1 MLKPYF
7 NMANILLIYTGG
19 TIGMVRNKENQSL
32 SAFNFDA
39 LLKQIPDLKLLDANI
54 ETTSFPDPVDSAN
67 MGPSHWLLLAN
78 ILQDNRDDYDGFV
91 ILHGS
96 DTMAYTASALSFIMR
111 GFNKPII
118 MTGSQLPIGILRSD
132 ARENIITA
140 IEIAASRYPNGEPV
154 VKEVCVYFEYQLLR
168 GNRVLKHSSQQ
179 FSAFISPNYPPL
191 AEIGVDVH
199 FNYDHL
205 LPALQN
211 NEPKQTQLNPNIIAY
226 TLFPGQ
232 SHKILR
238 KLVDADDIEGLL
250 LITYGSGNA
259 PKDGDL
265 EHAIEQMIDQDRPV
279 VNISQCY
286 SGRVRQDLY
295 EAGRWL
301 QDLGVISG
309 KDLTREA
316 AITKMMYVLGDQNK
330 SNTFRHWM
338 QTDLCGELS

>member
-1 MLKPYF
+1 
-7 NMANILLIYTGG
+7 MANILLIYTGG

-54 ETTSFPDPVDSAN
+54 DTTSFPDPVDSAN

-78 ILQDNRDDYDGFV
+78 ILNDNREAYDGFV

-96 DTMAYTASALSFIMR
+96 DTMAYSASALSFIMR

-140 IEIAASRYPNGEPV
+140 IEVAASRYPNGEPV

-179 FSAFISPNYPPL
+179 FNAFTSPNFPPL

-205 LPALQN
+205 LPAQ
-211 NEPKQTQLNPNIIAY
+211 QTDDNKHIQLNPNIIAY

-232 SHKILR
+232 SHKFVRQLI
-238 KLVDADDIEGLL
+238 DGGNIEGLL

-259 PKDGDL
+259 PKDIDL
-265 EHAIEQMIDQDRPV
+265 EGTITQMIDHNQPV

-295 EAGRWL
+295 EAGRWM

-316 AITKMMYVLGDQNK
+316 AITKMMYLLGDQDK
-330 SNTFRHWM
+330 SNAFRHWM
-338 QTDLCGELS
+338 QSNLCGELT

>member
-1 MLKPYF
+1 
-7 NMANILLIYTGG
+7 MADILLIYTGG
-19 TIGMVRNKENQSL
+19 TIGMVQNKENQSL

-39 LLKQIPDLKLLDANI
+39 LLKQIPDLRLLDARI

-67 MGPSHWLLLAN
+67 MGPSHWILLSK
-78 ILQDNRDDYDGFV
+78 ILQDNRDNYDGFV

-132 ARENIITA
+132 ARENIITS

-179 FSAFISPNYPPL
+179 FSAFVSPNYPAL
-191 AEIGVDVH
+191 ADIGVDVH

-205 LPALQN
+205 LTALN
-211 NEPKQTQLNPNIIAY
+211 IEEPMQTQLNPDIIAY

-232 SHKILR
+232 SHRLLR
-238 KLVDADDIEGLL
+238 KLINAGDVEGLL

-259 PKDGDL
+259 PKDDDL
-265 EHAIEQMIDQDRPV
+265 EHAISEMIALDCPV

-301 QDLGVISG
+301 QDMGVISG

-316 AITKMMYVLGDQNK
+316 AITKMMYILGDQGK

-338 QTDLCGELS
+338 ETDLCGELS

>member
-1 MLKPYF
+1 
-7 NMANILLIYTGG
+7 MANILLIYTGG
-19 TIGMVRNKENQSL
+19 TIGMVQNKDNQSL

-39 LLKQIPDLKLLDANI
+39 LLKQIPDLRLLDANI

-67 MGPSHWLLLAN
+67 MSPSHWILLAN
-78 ILQDNRDDYDGFV
+78 ILQDNKDQYDGFV

-140 IEIAASRYPNGEPV
+140 IEIAASQYPNGEPV
-154 VKEVCVYFEYQLLR
+154 IKEVCVYFEYQLLR

-179 FSAFISPNYPPL
+179 FNAFVSPNYPTL
-191 AEIGVDVH
+191 ADIGVDVQ
-199 FNYDHL
+199 FNYEHL
-205 LPALQN
+205 LPASDITDSI
-211 NEPKQTQLNPNIIAY
+211 QTQLNPNIIAY

-232 SHKILR
+232 SHKLLHQ
-238 KLVDADDIEGLL
+238 LVEIGNVEGLL

-259 PKDGDL
+259 PRDTDL
-265 EHAIEQMIDQDRPV
+265 ENSIDKMINQLQRPV
-279 VNISQCY
+279 VNISQCT

-316 AITKMMYVLGDQNK
+316 AITKMMYLLGDEEKN
-330 SNTFRHWM
+330 SAFRHWM
-338 QTDLCGELS
+338 QTNMCGELS